1 MDVVGLAAVILLFG
15 GGTLA
20 LLAFSPIGRALGARI
35 LGRASPVL
43 DDDDVKKELEQIR
56 GQVAALAGLGE
67 EVELL
72 RDQVAELAERVD
84 FAERLLAKQRQQALP
99 KPGA

>member
-1 MDVVGLAAVILLFG
+1 MDVVGLAAVLTLFG

-20 LLAFSPIGRALGARI
+20 LVAFSPIGRALGARI
-35 LGRASPVL
+35 LGRTSPVV
-43 DDDDVKKELEQIR
+43 DDDDVKKELEQLR
-56 GQVAALAGLGE
+56 GQVAALGGLGD
-67 EVELL
+67 EVDAL
-72 RDQVAELAERVD
+72 RDQVTELAERVD